1 MQELMTI
8 DEVSEATR
16 LPVNTLYHYRATG
29 QGPNSAKLGRRV
41 VYRRSEVEAW
51 IANAYE
57 AFNA

>member
-1 MQELMTI
+1 MTI
-8 DEVSEATR
+8 EEVSEATR

-51 IANAYE
+51 IANAFE